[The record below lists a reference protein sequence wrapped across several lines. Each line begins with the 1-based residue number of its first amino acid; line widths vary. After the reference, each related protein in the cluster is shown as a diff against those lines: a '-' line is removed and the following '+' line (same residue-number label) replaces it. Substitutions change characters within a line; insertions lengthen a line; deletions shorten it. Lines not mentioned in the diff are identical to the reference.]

1 MISMQGA
8 SGLVT
13 ASGDGIGRASA
24 LAFAAAGANVLVSDL
39 DDDTGQETVRLI
51 REAGGT
57 AEYRHADAAIEDDA
71 AALVATVVKR
81 WGALNFAHNN
91 AGISTVTKPITDQ
104 AGADWERILAINL
117 IGVMYGMKH
126 QMRQMQDQGKG
137 GAIVNT
143 ASTAGLSGS
152 WGLSPYVS
160 SKWALIGLTKTGAVE
175 GAAAA
180 IRVNA
185 ICPGATMTTALR
197 HWSQEVPEQFQTVI
211 DAIPLG
217 RGAESEE
224 QANAAVWLCSP
235 GSSYITGVALAVDG
249 GLTIPR

>member
-1 MISMQGA
+1 MVSMEGK

-13 ASGDGIGRASA
+13 AAGDGIGRASA
-24 LAFAAAGANVLVSDL
+24 LAFAAAGATVLVSDL
-39 DDDTGQETVRLI
+39 DDDAGQETVRLI

-57 AEYRHADAAIEDDA
+57 ADYLHADAASESDA
-71 AALVATVVKR
+71 AALVAKVLQIGGT
-81 WGALNFAHNN
+81 LDFAHNN
-91 AGISTVTKPITDQ
+91 AGISTATKPITDQ
-104 AGADWERILAINL
+104 EGAEWERILAINL

-126 QMRQMQDQGKG
+126 QMRQMKDQGEG

-160 SKWALIGLTKTGAVE
+160 SKWGLIGLTKTGAIE
-175 GAAAA
+175 GSSAG

-185 ICPGATMTTALR
+185 ICPGATMTTALQ
-197 HWSQEVPEQFQTVI
+197 HWSEEVPEQFQQVL

-224 QANAAVWLCSP
+224 QAAAVVWLCS
-235 GSSYITGVALAVDG
+235 SAASYITGVALAVDG
-249 GLTIPR
+249 GMTIPR

>member
-1 MISMQGA
+1 MTSMGGKA
-8 SGLVT
+8 GLVT
-13 ASGDGIGRASA
+13 AAGDGIGRCSA
-24 LAFAAAGANVLVSDL
+24 LAFAAAGARVLVSDL
-39 DDDTGQETVRLI
+39 DDDAGQETVRLI

-57 AEYRHADAAIEDDA
+57 AEYLHANAADETDV
-71 AALVATVVKR
+71 AALVSAVVKL
-81 WGALNFAHNN
+81 WGALDFALNN
-91 AGISTVTKPITDQ
+91 AGVSTATKPITDQ
-104 AGADWERILAINL
+104 EGADWVRILGINL
-117 IGVMYGMKH
+117 IGAMYGMKH
-126 QMRQMQDQGKG
+126 QMRQMKSQGTG

-160 SKWALIGLTKTGAVE
+160 SKWGLIGLTKTGAVE
-175 GAAAA
+175 GAPDG

-197 HWSQEVPEQFQTVI
+197 HWSTEVPEQFQTVI
-211 DAIPLG
+211 DGIPLG
-217 RGAESEE
+217 RGAEPDE

-235 GSSYITGVALAVDG
+235 ESSYITGVALAVDG